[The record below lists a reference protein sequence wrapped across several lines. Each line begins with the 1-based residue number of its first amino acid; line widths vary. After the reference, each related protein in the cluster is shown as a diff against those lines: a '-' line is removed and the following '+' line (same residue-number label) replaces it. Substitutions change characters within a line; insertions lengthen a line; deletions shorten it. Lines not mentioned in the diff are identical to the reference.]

1 MAVHPPAKLNVNVG
15 GCSQEGGCPVHA
27 SEPVLCHQRFV
38 RLLAGLEWHGE
49 LDGPS
54 LLPLQPKPAEGRP
67 GSGHQITPSID
78 AAFDAID
85 AKLQH
90 LETADQPER

>member
-1 MAVHPPAKLNVNVG
+1 MHPPPKLNVAVRR
-15 GCSQEGGCPVHA
+15 CSKEGTQQYTPRGLYSIIGDV
-27 SEPVLCHQRFV
+27 V
-38 RLLAGLEWHGE
+38 RLIAGLEWHGE

-54 LLPLQPKPAEGRP
+54 LLPLQPKAAEGRP

-90 LETADQPER
+90 LETADQPLER